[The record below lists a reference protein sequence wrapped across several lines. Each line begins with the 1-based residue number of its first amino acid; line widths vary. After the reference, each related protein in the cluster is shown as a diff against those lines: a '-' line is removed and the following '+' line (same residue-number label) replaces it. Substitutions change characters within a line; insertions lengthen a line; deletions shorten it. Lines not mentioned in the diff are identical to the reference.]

1 MAHVLIVDDDKPT
14 CNFLTELIQN
24 IGHSAES
31 AHSLADGMRK
41 GLSGEFDTVFLDVR
55 LPDGNGLDLLPRL
68 KELPVAPEV
77 IIMTGQGDP
86 DGVELAIRN
95 GAWDYLQKPLSPKK
109 ILLPLKRVLQ
119 YRDNLAANMKPQPP
133 TKRAG
138 IVGESF
144 ALKKALN
151 SMWEAARSDA
161 AVLITGE
168 TGTGKELFARALHE
182 NSPRSTKRFV
192 TVDCAA
198 IPENLIE
205 STLFGHVKGAFTGAD
220 QASGGLIREAD
231 GGTLFLDEIGELPL
245 ESQRKFLRVLQEKKF
260 RPVGGR
266 DEVYSDFR
274 LVAATNQNLNEMAAH
289 ATFRSD
295 LLYRLQTMTIHLPPL
310 RERLEDLEL
319 LTEHFNSRIA
329 ERYRTA
335 LKKISP
341 EALEILKEHQW
352 TGNIRELAGTLESA
366 FIAASNEPLIF
377 QHHLPERL
385 RTAAIQSRLNVA
397 EQTPVSEIETLY
409 QEPHSLTQDDKSA
422 TPPTYKDFKQ
432 DALSRLEYEYLNR
445 VLTYTN
451 WNINQA
457 CEITGLGRSRLYSL
471 LKKHEI
477 SR

>member
-14 CNFLTELIQN
+14 CRFLAELIQN
-24 IGHSAES
+24 IGHSADA
-31 AHSLADGMRK
+31 AHSLAEGMRK
-41 GLSGEFDTVFLDVR
+41 GLSGEFDAVFLDVR

-68 KELPVAPEV
+68 KELPIAPEV

-119 YRDNLAANMKPQPP
+119 YRDNLAESRQTKTPA
-133 TKRAG
+133 KRAG

-151 SMWEAARSDA
+151 AMREAARSDA

-182 NSPRSTKRFV
+182 NSPRSAKRFV

-220 QASGGLIREAD
+220 QPSSGLVREAD

-260 RPVGGR
+260 RPVGGK

-274 LVAATNQNLNEMAAH
+274 LVAATNQNLNEMAAQS
-289 ATFRSD
+289 TFRSD

-319 LTEHFNSRIA
+319 LAGHFNARIA
-329 ERYRTA
+329 ERYRTEP
-335 LKKISP
+335 KTISP
-341 EALEILKEHQW
+341 EVLEIIKEHKW
-352 TGNIRELAGTLESA
+352 TGNIRELAGALESA
-366 FIAASNEPLIF
+366 FIGAMNEPHIF

-385 RTAAIQSRLNVA
+385 RTAAIKSRLHA
-397 EQTPVSEIETLY
+397 TEQTPVNKYEEYAENPQSTPLEAERN
-409 QEPHSLTQDDKSA
+409 S
-422 TPPTYKDFKQ
+422 PPTYKDFKQ
-432 DALSRLEYEYLNR
+432 EALSRLECEYLHR
-445 VLTYTN
+445 VLVYTN
-451 WNINQA
+451 WNISQA
-457 CEITGLGRSRLYSL
+457 CEVTGLGRSRLYSL